1 MHCCK
6 KLAVSDKV
14 QQMCQT
20 YSTNDRYLW
29 VKEIEIQGHV
39 ARKTTATNGGN
50 VGMMETGVC
59 AHSGVVLS
67 RHAPTLRRE
76 NRDVRIS
83 QKLSRPKKRE
93 KRKDRCQNSVSVAR
107 AERADSSRIFLSF
120 LHCRDFNEKPITRLS
135 WSSLFAS
142 ASHIPVYFN
151 WVHRDPIS
159 FVLLLLFPFCSG
171 LVRKTRSYS
180 LTCLPANFLHHCI
193 GTS

>member
-83 QKLSRPKKRE
+83 QKLSRPKKGK

-120 LHCRDFNEKPITRLS
+120 LHCRDFNETPITRLS

>member
-1 MHCCK
+1 MIDIYGLK
-6 KLAVSDKV
+6 KFKSKDTWRERL
-14 QQMCQT
+14 QRLM
-20 YSTNDRYLW
+20 
-29 VKEIEIQGHV
+29 
-39 ARKTTATNGGN
+39 
-50 VGMMETGVC
+50 VGMLEWWRREC
-59 AHSGVVLS
+59 ALTAELS
-67 RHAPTLRRE
+67 CLGMPPRYTE

-107 AERADSSRIFLSF
+107 AKRADSSRIFLSS
-120 LHCRDFNEKPITRLS
+120 LHCGDFNEKPITRLS

-142 ASHIPVYFN
+142 ASHVPVYFN
-151 WVHRDPIS
+151 WVHGDPIS